1 MLSLIVSPFYILGNI
16 YVLFRF
22 FHWLES
28 CQEVFKRKRLK
39 LTLAIA
45 YSLLAAA
52 IAIVTFLPA
61 NSALRRIVQLIA
73 NYWLGVFLYTL
84 LVVIVG
90 HFISLLLRRVFKV
103 LPIDYFMNRRRH
115 ILCGIV
121 SLLLIF
127 GVSAYGMY
135 HARDIKLKEYT
146 ITVEKDAGG
155 LDHLK
160 VLLISDLH
168 LGYSIGLSQIENGVA
183 LINSQK
189 PDLVCLTGDIYDNNF
204 DAIREPDQIADALA
218 GIKSTYGVYACW
230 GNHDVDE
237 KMFVGFA
244 IGGNFKKGHNPNMYK
259 FLDRAN
265 IKLLED
271 EVELIDDKFYVVGRV
286 DATRPETENNA
297 RKTPAELLDGLD
309 HTKPI
314 VVLFHEP
321 GELQSLADAGCDLL
335 LSGHTHNG
343 QVFPHTLFIRLA
355 WENPAG
361 LLKKD
366 NMYSI
371 VTSGL
376 GVWGPFM
383 RVGSDAEV
391 VAVDVQFQK

>member
-1 MLSLIVSPFYILGNI
+1 MLSLIAAPFYILGNI
-16 YVLFRF
+16 YVVFRF

-39 LTLAIA
+39 LTLAVV

-61 NSALRRIVQLIA
+61 TSALRRVVQLIA

-84 LVVIVG
+84 LVVILG
-90 HFISLLLRRVFKV
+90 HFLSLLFRRVFKI
-103 LPIDYFMNRRRH
+103 LPLDYFGNRRRH
-115 ILCGIV
+115 ILCGSV

-127 GVSAYGMY
+127 GVSAYGMF
-135 HARDIKLKEYT
+135 HARDVKLKEYT
-146 ITVEKDAGG
+146 VAVEKDAGG

-168 LGYSIGLSQIENGVA
+168 LGYSIGLSQIEKGVD

-204 DAIREPDQIADALA
+204 NAIREPDKIADKLA
-218 GIKSTYGVYACW
+218 EIESTYGVYACW

-244 IGGNFKKGHNPNMYK
+244 LGGDFKKGHSPEMYK

-265 IKLLED
+265 IRLLED
-271 EVELIDDKFYVVGRV
+271 EVELIDNKFYVAGRV
-286 DATRPETENNA
+286 DASRPETENNI
-297 RKTPAELLDGLD
+297 RKTPDELLDGLD
-309 HTKPI
+309 HAKPI
-314 VVLFHEP
+314 IVLFHEP

-343 QVFPHTLFIRLA
+343 QLFPHTLSIRLA
-355 WENPAG
+355 WENPVG

-391 VAVDVQFQK
+391 VAVDVQFT

>member
-1 MLSLIVSPFYILGNI
+1 MLSLIASPFYILGNI

-39 LTLAIA
+39 QAMAIA
-45 YSLLAAA
+45 YFLLAAA

-61 NSALRRIVQLIA
+61 TSTLRRIVQFVA

-84 LVVIVG
+84 LVVMLG
-90 HFISLLLRRVFKV
+90 HLISLLLRRVFKV
-103 LPIDYFMNRRRH
+103 LPLDYFMARRRH
-115 ILCGIV
+115 IICGSV

-127 GVSAYGMY
+127 SVSAYGMY
-135 HARDIKLKEYT
+135 HARDVKLKEYN
-146 ITVEKDAGG
+146 ISIEKNADG

-168 LGYSIGLSQIENGVA
+168 LGYSVGLTQIERGVE

-189 PDLVCLTGDIYDNNF
+189 PDLVCLAGDIYDNNF
-204 DAIREPDQIADALA
+204 SAIREPDKIADALA

-237 KMFVGFA
+237 RLFVGFA
-244 IGGNFKKGHNPNMYK
+244 LGGDFKKGHSPDMYK
-259 FLDRAN
+259 FLERAN
-265 IKLLED
+265 ITLLED
-271 EVELIDDKFYVVGRV
+271 EAALIDNKFYVAGRV
-286 DATRPETENNA
+286 DAARPETENNI

-314 VVLFHEP
+314 IVLFHEP
-321 GELQSLADAGCDLL
+321 GELQSLSAAGCDLL

-343 QVFPHTLFIRLA
+343 QLFPHTLFIRLA
-355 WENPAG
+355 WENPVG
-361 LLKKD
+361 LLKKGD
-366 NMYSI
+366 MYSI

-391 VAVDVQFQK
+391 VSIDVQFTK

>member
-1 MLSLIVSPFYILGNI
+1 MLSLIASPFYILGNI

-39 LTLAIA
+39 IALAIT
-45 YSLLAAA
+45 YSLLALA

-61 NSALRRIVQLIA
+61 TSTLRRVVQFIA

-84 LVVIVG
+84 LVVMLG
-90 HFISLLLRRVFKV
+90 HFVSLLLRRVFKV
-103 LPIDYFMNRRRH
+103 LPIDYFAARRRH
-115 ILCGIV
+115 ILCGTV

-127 GVSAYGMY
+127 GISTYGMY
-135 HARDIKLKEYT
+135 HARDVKLKEYT
-146 ITVEKDAGG
+146 VSIDKDAGE
-155 LDHLK
+155 LDDLK
-160 VLLISDLH
+160 VVLISDLH
-168 LGYSIGLSQIENGVA
+168 LGYSVGLSQIEKGVE

-189 PDLVCLTGDIYDNNF
+189 PDLVCLAGDIYDNNF
-204 DAIREPDQIADALA
+204 DAIRQPDQIADALA
-218 GIKSTYGVYACW
+218 GIESTYGVYACW

-244 IGGNFKKGHNPNMYK
+244 MGGDFKKGHSPEMYE

-265 IKLLED
+265 ITLLED
-271 EVELIDDKFYVVGRV
+271 EVELIDNKFYVAGRV
-286 DATRPETENNA
+286 DATRPETENDV
-297 RKTPAELLDGLD
+297 RKTPSELLDGLD
-309 HTKPI
+309 HTKPVI
-314 VVLFHEP
+314 VLFHEP

-343 QVFPHTLFIRLA
+343 QLFPHTLFIRLA
-355 WENPAG
+355 WENPVG

-366 NMYSI
+366 DMYSI

-391 VAVDVQFQK
+391 VSIDVQLAK